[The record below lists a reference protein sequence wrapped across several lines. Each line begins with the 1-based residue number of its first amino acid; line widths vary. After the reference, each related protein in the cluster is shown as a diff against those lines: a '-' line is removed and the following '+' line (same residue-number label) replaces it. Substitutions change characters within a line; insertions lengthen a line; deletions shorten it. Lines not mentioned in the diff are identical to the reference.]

1 MDNIF
6 RHKFIFSKEPGSL
19 CFLLLQA
26 LLAKSASLALA
37 ESCTGGLLA
46 STITSIS
53 SASKI
58 FNLGLVTYSNQA
70 KIKVLKVNKNI
81 IRKHGAVSHE
91 CCNAMVNNLSKI
103 SKANINVSITGIAG
117 PKGGTKQKPV
127 GLVYIG
133 IKKGKKTLIN
143 KYLFKKRKRSSIQ
156 KATVKKTLNLLLRIA
171 K

>member
-1 MDNIF
+1 M
-6 RHKFIFSKEPGSL
+6 KSL
-19 CFLLLQA
+19 IDLLTRKKL
-26 LLAKSASLALA
+26 KISVA

-46 STITSIS
+46 SSITSVS
-53 SASKI
+53 GASKI

-70 KIKVLKVNKNI
+70 KIKFLKVNKNI
-81 IRKHGAVSHE
+81 IKKYGAVSYE
-91 CCNAMVNNLSKI
+91 CCFAMVKNLSKI

-133 IKKGKKTLIN
+133 VKRGAKIRIN
-143 KYLFKKRKRSSIQ
+143 KCLFKSKKRSSIQ
-156 KATVKKTLNLLLRIA
+156 KATVKKALDSIFRIA